1 MKRKYLTIF
10 LSFIFATCY
19 SQQFSFIEL
28 TNMLA
33 SQQLYETNNIA
44 KGNGVVNMRTYVT
57 YSYIAKDGAI
67 GSSTSYPNEYEG
79 KFKSLVKSTSVQSDF
94 AEGYDEENETAYTW
108 YEFRTRQD
116 IKNYVV
122 DERGPEKPSRKIYV
136 YYPSKNDYLEIA
148 RQVNRSATYIGTKE
162 KYGSYYSEY
171 KYNGLV
177 VKLEKSDDSDKGGTI
192 EIIKGDFPW

>member
-1 MKRKYLTIF
+1 MKRKYLTIL

-67 GSSTSYPNEYEG
+67 GSSTSYPNKYEG

-136 YYPSKNDYLEIA
+136 Y
-148 RQVNRSATYIGTKE
+148 
-162 KYGSYYSEY
+162 
-171 KYNGLV
+171 
-177 VKLEKSDDSDKGGTI
+177 
-192 EIIKGDFPW
+192 

>member
-1 MKRKYLTIF
+1 MKRKYLTIL
-10 LSFIFATCY
+10 LSFIFAICY

-28 TNMLA
+28 TNMLE

-44 KGNGVVNMRTYVT
+44 KGNSVVNMRKYDD
-57 YSYIAKDGAI
+57 YSYTVKDGTF
-67 GSSTSYPNEYEG
+67 GVGRNYPSEYEG
-79 KFKSLVKSTSVQSDF
+79 KFKSLVKSTMVQSDF

-108 YEFRTRQD
+108 YKFRTEQD

-122 DERGPEKPSRKIYV
+122 DEKGPLKPSRKIYV

-177 VKLEKSDDSDKGGTI
+177 VKLEKSNDSDIGGTI